1 MYWGRTLAGTTEHI
15 GFALMISIFGYMVT
29 GLANDSTVAVA
40 PVFWGLLAVGIAVN
54 EIVEGQKV

>member
-1 MYWGRTLAGTTEHI
+1 
-15 GFALMISIFGYMVT
+15 MISVFGYMVT

-54 EIVEGQKV
+54 EMVERRRKGEIKGSK